1 MNNQNTNT
9 MNTQNETTIRF
20 INMMQPQVDRM
31 IANYEAHDYSE
42 YAKYIYEMEAATT
55 LDECYL
61 IYGKFSNEIYSIEN
75 KLKINA

>member
-1 MNNQNTNT
+1 MENQNTNT
-9 MNTQNETTIRF
+9 MNAQNETTIRF

>member
-1 MNNQNTNT
+1 MKNSNTNT

-42 YAKYIYEMEAATT
+42 YAKYIYEMEVATT

-75 KLKINA
+75 NLKINA